1 MDAHIQQQA
10 RRSEEL
16 KGTAMCHEYPC
27 SPQTSPFR
35 SHFIYQNWYCLS
47 FNNRYRKQF
56 MTCHVLS
63 QTNKSTNQ
71 STPAWLEWVLI
82 QRILTE
88 KKKKKNGSLNFTPL
102 VNQSVRNT
110 QSGQKRGARSMK
122 QQSFKMCWIRI
133 QAIKALVVYILNSA
147 PVKIIEAS
155 LWNSYL
161 IACSC
166 NYKALQR

>member
-1 MDAHIQQQA
+1 
-10 RRSEEL
+10 
-16 KGTAMCHEYPC
+16 MCHEYPC
-27 SPQTSPFR
+27 SQQTSPFR
-35 SHFIYQNWYCLS
+35 SHFIYQNWYRLS

-56 MTCHVLS
+56 MTRHALS

-71 STPAWLEWVLI
+71 SIPAWLEWVLI
-82 QRILTE
+82 QRVLTE
-88 KKKKKNGSLNFTPL
+88 KKNKNGSLNLTPL

-110 QSGQKRGARSMK
+110 QSGHKRGARSVK
-122 QQSFKMCWIRI
+122 QQSLKMCWIHI

-147 PVKIIEAS
+147 PIKIIEAS